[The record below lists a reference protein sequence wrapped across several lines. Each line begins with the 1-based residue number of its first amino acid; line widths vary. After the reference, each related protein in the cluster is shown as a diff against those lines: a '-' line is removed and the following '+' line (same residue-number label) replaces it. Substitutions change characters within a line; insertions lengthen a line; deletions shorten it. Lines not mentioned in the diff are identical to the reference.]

1 MFRFPEQ
8 QKTPR
13 RAHSPLWLALR
24 PSPESDL
31 NDVSSGKVRYRA
43 GWLGILIGTLVGT
56 FAFLASGVVFSA
68 ARHSPKGALVV
79 WGHRAPKLL
88 ALVLP
93 LLAFWGAIVLVVGM
107 IRVVEGDT
115 ERWRKLFLYLFIPLM
130 AVVLICVFVFEVA
143 PLFAD

>member
-13 RAHSPLWLALR
+13 RAPSPLWLALR

-43 GWLGILIGTLVGT
+43 GWLGILIGAVVGT
-56 FAFLASGVVFSA
+56 FAFLGSGVVFSA
-68 ARHSPKGALVV
+68 ARHSPKGSLVV

-88 ALVLP
+88 ALAFP
-93 LLAFWGAIVLVVGM
+93 LLALWGAIVFVVGM
-107 IRVVEGDT
+107 IRVVEGET
-115 ERWRKLFLYLFIPLM
+115 ERWRKLFLYLLIPLI
-130 AVVLICVFVFEVA
+130 AVVLICAFVFEVA